1 MPVKLTYSL
10 LLLLTIG
17 LVTSTA
23 LVRHQY
29 SLAHSAPS
37 IDSPA
42 EASVQESPGRGPVR
56 MIRFVVSDNG
66 IYPRRIQ
73 VDKGLLNIAL
83 EDKTNTAD
91 HLLIESVVGDQRTK
105 VTQIDRGLNQVRG
118 RLLIRLGPGR
128 YRVSVANQPDHTA
141 DLNVNP

>member
-1 MPVKLTYSL
+1 
-10 LLLLTIG
+10 
-17 LVTSTA
+17 
-23 LVRHQY
+23 
-29 SLAHSAPS
+29 
-37 IDSPA
+37 
-42 EASVQESPGRGPVR
+42 